1 MNIIV
6 PDLDTFGVP
15 LAPPVQSAQ
24 LERGSNK
31 RMNRVPVLNVE
42 EIDTLAE
49 YVYFVICLDP
59 QALPCVQA
67 PVLELEQMADLGRA
81 LRQMLGEPVGKRF
94 TTRVHDY
101 WVEATPR

>member
-1 MNIIV
+1 VEITYVEQSEPIEGTWQRCETDMIV

-24 LERGSNK
+24 FERGSNK

-49 YVYFVICLDP
+49 NVCFVIWRD
-59 QALPCVQA
+59 QGG
-67 PVLELEQMADLGRA
+67 ADSVINQRL
-81 LRQMLGEPVGKRF
+81 
-94 TTRVHDY
+94 
-101 WVEATPR
+101 